1 MAAGGTAVS
10 DETVYMRTTRKALE
24 AAGGAESLARMLA
37 RPLKEV
43 QDWVAGRVVPP
54 DRTFLDLLE
63 IVSRRR

>member
-1 MAAGGTAVS
+1 MS

-24 AAGGAESLARMLA
+24 AAGGAESLARMLT
-37 RPLKEV
+37 RPL
-43 QDWVAGRVVPP
+43 QDVHDWLAGRVVPP